1 MPSYLLQEI
10 ILTPIF
16 VDSGEDRGILD
27 SGHVY
32 AQVLHRL
39 TVLYEADRMIEMKV
53 AGIALDAATRSPI
66 VLLRDATERRALPI
80 YIGQEQA
87 KAIIGA
93 LEGQKP
99 PRPLTH
105 DLMVNFLETWNV
117 TLERIVIHSLQ
128 DNTFYAVLIL
138 RQGEVKKEIDARP
151 SDAIALA
158 LRTNSPIWVME
169 EVVADASIP
178 VDRDADEAERR
189 AFREFISNLR
199 PEDLIKRGGFSPD
212 EAG

>member
-1 MPSYLLQEI
+1 
-10 ILTPIF
+10 
-16 VDSGEDRGILD
+16 
-27 SGHVY
+27 
-32 AQVLHRL
+32 
-39 TVLYEADRMIEMKV
+39 
-53 AGIALDAATRSPI
+53 
-66 VLLRDATERRALPI
+66 
-80 YIGQEQA
+80 
-87 KAIIGA
+87 
-93 LEGQKP
+93 
-99 PRPLTH
+99 
-105 DLMVNFLETWNV
+105 MVNFLEAWNL

-128 DNTFYAVLIL
+128 DNTFYAVLIV

-199 PEDLIKRGGFSPD
+199 PEDLIKRSGFSPG
-212 EAG
+212 ETS